1 MARKRHVPP
10 VPEEL
15 PPCDGPK
22 LPLFEHHNSKI
33 EWLERLGDGEETSHE
48 GYVFRVKIKRAEYAI
63 KVGLQFKFYDPM
75 ESEYFWEPLIG
86 DVSLNTAAYYTDP
99 FYAEC
104 RAYGR
109 IREATKKRPKIS
121 DAATRCYGFLF
132 LSDRDQ
138 RYLEGKKCD
147 LGLEEVD
154 LAYQRQTPG
163 GVRPRAIVKSLASS
177 DHGITELNL
186 RKILDRIHML
196 NRERIYNMDIRLDN
210 IRDGKLVD
218 FGSSWTEPH
227 KLLDALDAGTSYS
240 YRTTDRAMFD
250 EMVVDE
256 SLPNPKHIVAM
267 HFMTLRPRYN

>member
-1 MARKRHVPP
+1 MAKKRRVPP
-10 VPEEL
+10 IPEEL

-22 LPLFEHHNSKI
+22 LSLFEHHDSKI
-33 EWLERLGDGEETSHE
+33 EWLERLGNGEESTRD

-63 KVGLQFKFYDPM
+63 KVFKFYDPM

-86 DVSLNTAAYYTDP
+86 EVSLHTAAYYTDP

-109 IREATKKRPKIS
+109 IREATKRRPKIS

-132 LSDRDQ
+132 LSEKDQ
-138 RYLEGKKCD
+138 KYLEEKKCD
-147 LGLEEVD
+147 LGLAKVD
-154 LAYQRQTPG
+154 LAYQRQTAG

-177 DHGITELNL
+177 DHGVTELDL
-186 RKILDRIHML
+186 KKILDRILVL

-210 IRDGKLVD
+210 IKDGKLVD

-227 KLLDALDAGTSYS
+227 ILLHALDAGTAYS
-240 YRTTDRAMFD
+240 YRTTDRVMFD
-250 EMVVDE
+250 EMLEDE
-256 SLPNPKHIVAM
+256 NIPNPKNIVAI
-267 HFMTLRPRYN
+267 HSMTLRPRYN